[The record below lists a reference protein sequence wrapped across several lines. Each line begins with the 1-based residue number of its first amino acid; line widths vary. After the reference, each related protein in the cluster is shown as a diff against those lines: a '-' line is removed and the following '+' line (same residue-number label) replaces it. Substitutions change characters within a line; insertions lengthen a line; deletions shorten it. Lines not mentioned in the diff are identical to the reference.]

1 MILQLKFI
9 SLALSLWAGRIF
21 YARRAYAVT
30 MKPSN
35 TETMKTALCAA
46 GALGGLCLLICF
58 SAQANTAM
66 RESLSMCAAVMVPSL
81 FPMMT
86 VSGFLSAC
94 PCPAFLRRR
103 CAAPLRALFGLSPG
117 CLTPLLLGLTGGYPL
132 AAKAAAEASEAGVI
146 AEEDARRLTLFFTCP
161 GLPFAVVAAGDGFFG
176 SRTVGIT
183 LFVACAVADA
193 SAAFLWNRLHPAGA
207 APAEAIPQQRFSPG
221 QALVRAVERAVSSML
236 SVCAWICAFGTLL
249 AVVNAL
255 AGDGLSRRLPLIAEI
270 TAAVRTAAE
279 QKDLPLTAACLA
291 FGGLC
296 LMCQLLPELQ
306 RCGAGAA
313 RYLAVRSVCAGL
325 AWLTETVLLR
335 LFAVPVPTD
344 SRLWTI
350 PLSANSVAGSAA
362 LLFCGAVF
370 MAETAR
376 LSSVGAKE
384 RATVPEVP
392 VKRKARVKF
401 RN

>member
-1 MILQLKFI
+1 
-9 SLALSLWAGRIF
+9 
-21 YARRAYAVT
+21 
-30 MKPSN
+30 MKRN
-35 TETMKTALCAA
+35 DNDAMKTALCAA
-46 GALGGLCLLICF
+46 GAASALCLLLLF
-58 SAQANTAM
+58 SAQAKAGM
-66 RESLSMCAAVMVPSL
+66 KEALSLCAAVMAPSL

-94 PCPAFLRRR
+94 PCPAFLLRW
-103 CAAPLRALFGLSPG
+103 CAAPLRKLFGLSPG

-132 AAKAAAEASEAGVI
+132 AAKSAAAAREAGAI
-146 AEEDARRLTLFFTCP
+146 GEEDARRLTLFFTCP
-161 GLPFAVVAAGDGFFG
+161 GLPFAVVAAGEGFYG
-176 SRTVGIT
+176 SRTVGLT
-183 LFVACAVADA
+183 LFAACAIADMT
-193 SAAFLWNRLHPAGA
+193 AAFCRNRLHPATA
-207 APAEAIPQQRFSPG
+207 LPPRENPPAPFSPG
-221 QALVRAVERAVSSML
+221 QALVQAVEKAVSSML

-279 QKDLPLTAACLA
+279 RKDLPLTAACLA

-313 RYLAVRSVCAGL
+313 QYLAVRACCAGL
-325 AWLTETVLLR
+325 SWLTETALLR

-344 SRLWTI
+344 SRIGTI
-350 PLSANSVAGSAA
+350 QLSANSAAGSAA
-362 LLFCGAVF
+362 LLFFGAVF

-376 LSSVGAKE
+376 LSYAGSQG
-384 RATVPEVP
+384 R
-392 VKRKARVKF
+392 
-401 RN
+401 